1 MYAKCVKCIL
11 LLTELEVHAP
21 LLHFLRSV
29 VFLIGNSRL
38 AGLRV
43 ENVVFILFLLTFS
56 FRFKNG
62 IERFLKRYRVVDL
75 CLHITK
81 ENVSSPLY

>member
-1 MYAKCVKCIL
+1 MYAKCVKCIF
-11 LLTELEVHAP
+11 LLTELAVHAP
-21 LLHFLRSV
+21 QLHFLRSV

-43 ENVVFILFLLTFS
+43 EECRFHSFLLTFS

-75 CLHITK
+75 CFHITK
-81 ENVSSPLY
+81 RVISLY